1 MWFLIKIYEW
11 WTLKDSNLGPIGY
24 EPIAL
29 TNWANGPRA
38 IFGRGEETRTPGPMV
53 PNHVRYQTALH
64 PVAIIDKLLSFASR
78 LTYNTIYFYI
88 CQEFFATFFKIIFF
102 YKFWQKPKQIKGFF
116 DEKSIFHNN
125 FYTYVI
131 VFIKTASKIFHMP
144 NFYKSYTTITTT
156 TLILYFLNTKN

>member
-1 MWFLIKIYEW
+1 MAHTIC
-11 WTLKDSNLGPIGY
+11 
-24 EPIAL
+24 AL
-29 TNWANGPRA
+29 RS
-38 IFGRGEETRTPGPMV
+38 GRGEEIRTPGPMV

-88 CQEFFATFFKIIFF
+88 CQEFFTTFFKIIFF

-156 TLILYFLNTKN
+156 ALILYFLIRKINFKVCVVRNYLYSYLFNKQNLRFFNCT